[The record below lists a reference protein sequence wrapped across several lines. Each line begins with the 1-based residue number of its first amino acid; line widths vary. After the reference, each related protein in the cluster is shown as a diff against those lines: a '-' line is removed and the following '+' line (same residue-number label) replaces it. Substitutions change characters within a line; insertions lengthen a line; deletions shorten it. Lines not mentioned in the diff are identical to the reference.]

1 MKKLL
6 FLFFILLGCVP
17 AQKPSENNV
26 LPALLSIAYRP
37 APPENVQ
44 THLVDTL
51 FPKTGPYALIE
62 GEKEYL
68 LYSMYER
75 YNDGF
80 YEPLA
85 QPLIAL
91 DMSTIMKEAFEKDGT
106 TMASLNADYEKEI
119 KRVLTTAPEFIL
131 WNIRF
136 TTANS
141 AIMSA
146 EMLTQEGFF
155 EGELKKEDFE
165 QNKTFMLNLYNLVSD
180 EIQRRKT
187 P

>member
-6 FLFFILLGCVP
+6 ILFFVILGCVP
-17 AQKPSENNV
+17 AQKPAENYI
-26 LPALLSIAYRP
+26 LPALLALTYQA
-37 APPENVQ
+37 APPEAVE

-68 LYSMYER
+68 LYTMYER

-85 QPLIAL
+85 QPLLAA
-91 DMSTIMKEAFEKDGT
+91 DMFGTMKEAFEKDGT

-155 EGELKKEDFE
+155 GGDLKKEDFE
-165 QNKTFMLNLYNLVSD
+165 ENKTFMLNLYYLVSD